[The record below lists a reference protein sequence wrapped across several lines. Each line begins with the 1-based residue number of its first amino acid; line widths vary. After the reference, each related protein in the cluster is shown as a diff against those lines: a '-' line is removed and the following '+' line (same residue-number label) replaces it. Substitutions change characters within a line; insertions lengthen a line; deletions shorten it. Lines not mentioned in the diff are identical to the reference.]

1 MSVSQEVANLTTA
14 VDELTSA
21 VNVKKATLDQKVVD
35 ATNQANRS
43 DSEADRSRDEANRSR
58 NEANRSEVEAN
69 RSRDEAN
76 TAEAHKNTALQ
87 YRDQAIATVT
97 VDQGSIP
104 AAPGKVPVAG
114 TDAKIDYNYLP
125 LSEPL
130 AAIAASTVEG
140 ENKDLEE
147 FFHEREQDAELV
159 SINAELSHVDAELQ
173 RLEDKIDNKEAGI
186 PATYKAI
193 IEQDFLVDGFSS
205 AYNAEIMRGMGG
217 SGFYINRNYGID
229 DGSVGKRRPFTAGS
243 TQLHQHNHPNYYR
256 MIGLGE
262 QSAIVN
268 GYYVRTTHN
277 DPRLVDQ
284 DGNELNAPAI
294 PADVLA
300 KPTGVTLSGTTTVLD
315 TASDTQARYMRNQF
329 TQHLDDCRLDLIYME
344 VWLQQ
349 LTVDGTLDDASL
361 SFRHSENA
369 DTLRGLLEFAEKLNF
384 SGAKDTPENGSFRS
398 GMITFVAEDGTPE
411 YAFVT
416 YRLRAKSVGKP
427 STRVAKTTYTDGDVT
442 PNLNFG
448 VVAAGFGGT
457 HGHALE
463 TPLTA
468 AEMNTLIGGGT
479 IYAETGY
486 NKAEASPDAEN
497 HSHLWELTWNG
508 STVTGMSIGARGVE
522 QPADEFLAVN
532 PAYTPAISSYRK
544 ANGTYTGPVIWN
556 TTVQPHVHPLDV
568 KIVQD
573 RFPFDLYKAVNH
585 IVDNDNRYLLVKD
598 QLELQRLRDS
608 NPNAGWKELA
618 ESNFARF
625 KLRDDDLRAICEGV
639 WGLDGEG
646 AYIPEDINSY
656 GSVYST
662 YDPAN
667 PSDRLNMARYNRVY
681 NYGAAGASGR
691 SSAKRGFSDP
701 TLYVAKTT
709 RTDVVEGYSWM
720 IPIELVVRAPVEIW
734 NPWDLILI
742 EGRPDSNNSSGNG
755 SQSSPWNAAFTQLW
769 YSLLPTG
776 LFNASDDDPANT
788 ATGGTWVMSND
799 GNAYPANN
807 SGIWVKYSNAGDYRD
822 LNGNPYSTVFRQRI
836 VIAPVW
842 HEYTYGNVQLENFKE
857 TMKTALKELRAGTLS
872 DADIDNII

>member
-1 MSVSQEVANLTTA
+1 MAISDEVASLTTA
-14 VDELTSA
+14 VDNLTSA
-21 VNVKKATLDQKVVD
+21 VNVKKATLDQKVTD
-35 ATNQANRS
+35 ATTEANRA
-43 DSEADRSRDEANRSR
+43 DSEADRATTQANNAASSATAASGSASAAATSASEAQGFRDEA
-58 NEANRSEVEAN
+58 E
-69 RSRDEAN
+69 
-76 TAEAHKNTALQ
+76 
-87 YRDQAIATVT
+87 AIALGDNVT
-97 VDQGSIP
+97 YDP
-104 AAPGKVPVAG
+104 AAQHIPLADLDGKINY
-114 TDAKIDYNYLP
+114 DYLP
-125 LSEPL
+125 LAAPL
-130 AAIAASTVEG
+130 AAIAASTIEG
-140 ENKDLEE
+140 EVKDLEE
-147 FFHEREQDAELV
+147 FFHEREQEDEFDG
-159 SINAELSHVDAELQ
+159 IHAELSHVDAELQ
-173 RLEDKIDNKEAGI
+173 RLEDKIDGKQVGI
-186 PATYKAI
+186 PSTFQAI

-205 AYNAEIMRGMGG
+205 AYQAEILRGMGG
-217 SGFYINRNYGID
+217 SGVYVNRNYGID
-229 DGSVGKRRPFTAGS
+229 DGSIGKRRPFTAGS

-284 DGNELNAPAI
+284 DGRELDAPPI
-294 PADVLA
+294 PSSVLS

-329 TQHLDDCRLDLIYME
+329 TTNIGDCRLDLIYME
-344 VWLQQ
+344 VWLQA
-349 LTVDGTLDDASL
+349 LTVDGTLNDDSL

-398 GMITFVAEDGTPE
+398 GMISFVGEDGVPE

-427 STRVAKTTYTDGDVT
+427 STRTAKTTYTDGDVT

-448 VVAAGFGGT
+448 VVASGFGGT
-457 HGHALE
+457 HGHSLEVAL
-463 TPLTA
+463 TPD
-468 AEMNTLIGGGT
+468 EMNTLIGGGT

-486 NKAEASPDAEN
+486 NKAPASPEEEN

-508 STVTGMSIGARGVE
+508 STVTGMSIGARAYDAPVN
-522 QPADEFLAVN
+522 EFLAVN
-532 PAYTPAISSYRK
+532 PSYTPTISSYRM
-544 ANGTYTGPVIWN
+544 ADGTYSSNPVVWN
-556 TTVQPHVHPLDV
+556 TAAQPHVHPLDV

-585 IVDNDNRYLLVKD
+585 IIDNDNRYLLVKD

-625 KLRDDDLRAICEGV
+625 KLRDDDLQAICEGV

-667 PSDRLNMARYNRVY
+667 PSDRLNMARYNRTY

-709 RTDVVEGYSWM
+709 RSDVVEGYTWM
-720 IPIELVVRAPVEIW
+720 IPLELVVRAPVEIW
-734 NPWDLILI
+734 NPWNLILI
-742 EGRPDSNNSSGNG
+742 EGRPTSSNSSGNG

-769 YSLLPTG
+769 YSMLPTG
-776 LFNASDDDPANT
+776 LFSASDDDPANT

-807 SGIWVKYSNAGDYRD
+807 SGIWVKYDNAGDYRD

-842 HEYTYGNVQLENFKE
+842 HEFTYGNVQLENFKD
-857 TMKTALKELRAGTLS
+857 TVKTALKGIRAGTMS